1 MKNVLLACAVTLLT
15 ACQQQ
20 KQDEPDTIAVA
31 APGAIVK
38 PLMEDDGSLPEP
50 RLDINWDQIEVFPF
64 SRALINHKVP
74 LFTTRQHLEAAIGEA
89 DSIVAATNDDV
100 SGSQFAGDFHYFYKD
115 GATFEL
121 CRDSLACDEFVVTT
135 GNSLTVDNIT
145 LTGNTTWEDIRK
157 IFPHAAIQ
165 AENEGRTDVIKLRD
179 SFLKDGDNQV
189 QLYFENGKLARVV
202 NFIPC

>member
-1 MKNVLLACAVTLLT
+1 MKNVLLACAVALLT

-20 KQDEPDTIAVA
+20 KQDELDTIAVA
-31 APGAIVK
+31 APGDIVK
-38 PLMEDDGSLPEP
+38 PLMEDDDSLPEP
-50 RLDINWDQIEVFPF
+50 RRDINWDQIEVFPL

-74 LFTTRQHLEAAIGEA
+74 LFTTRQHLEAAIGKA
-89 DSIVAATNDDV
+89 DSIVATASNDV

-121 CRDSLACDEFVVTT
+121 CRDSLACDEFIFTT

-145 LTGNTTWEDIRK
+145 LTQNTTWEDIRK
-157 IFPHAAIQ
+157 IFPRAAIQ

-179 SFLKDGDNQV
+179 SFLKDEDSQV